1 MGGDAAGLWVFS
13 EHMEWSV
20 EKEPR
25 AVAKALGLRHQEKVV
40 SCARMEK
47 PMGGVVL
54 EKRGLEHVSFA
65 VST

>member
-25 AVAKALGLRHQEKVV
+25 VVAKALGLRHQEQVV
-40 SCARMEK
+40 WARMEK
-47 PMGGVVL
+47 PMGAVVL
-54 EKRGLEHVSFA
+54 EKRDLEHVSFA

>member
-25 AVAKALGLRHQEKVV
+25 VVAKALGLRHREKVV
-40 SCARMEK
+40 WARMEK

-54 EKRGLEHVSFA
+54 EKRDLEHVSFA